1 MSSPTEYAQPM
12 RVLFF
17 LQPGTNSR
25 RIFQDMIRG
34 FERAGHEADILELA
48 PIWRAYDEPGAE
60 KAKLMSGVT
69 ARVREAI
76 RQRGVDLTVGMWG
89 NALTTFMNTLH
100 EGVPRTVFDV
110 IGVPHL
116 LFWLDAPHWA
126 QGGSGLPLFKTPIL
140 SGPMLTHLINNPA
153 TAAEMTSVLGFGRT
167 VAEPYAIDEEIFR
180 PVGNNSE
187 AEFDIVVCV
196 GPGDP
201 TPTELALRELE
212 SDDPDVGA
220 LRREAAQR
228 VKAELDTIASQA
240 RLADD
245 AARDELRAG
254 LAALLQ
260 SQIESRHVPVLDRLR
275 AIAAS
280 GASGPAARGSAI
292 LLADPRLYVR
302 ATMVVRG
309 VESWERPFTAAY
321 LSRRVRCAVFGENN
335 LASWGFRGESLGSPP
350 HEGQSHTYARGRIG
364 LNLMRWQDD
373 AGLNLKPY
381 EISASGVACLCV
393 RRAWLDRSF
402 VEGREIQ
409 TFDGPREA
417 LERARALLEDGSAR
431 AAIAAAGLQRTRSE
445 HTWKRRAAEIL
456 TFIPAR
462 TNW

>member
-1 MSSPTEYAQPM
+1 M

-34 FERAGHEADILELA
+34 FERAGHETDILELA
-48 PIWRAYDEPGAE
+48 PIWRAYDEPGAD

-69 ARVREAI
+69 ARIREAI

-100 EGVPRTVFDV
+100 QGLPRTVFDV

-153 TAAEMTSVLGFGRT
+153 TAGEMTSVLGFGRT
-167 VAEPYAIDEEIFR
+167 IAAPYAIDEEVFR
-180 PVGNNSE
+180 PVQGIS
-187 AEFDIVVCV
+187 AEFDLVVCV

-201 TPTELALRELE
+201 SPTELALRELE
-212 SDDPDVGA
+212 SDDPDISS

-228 VKAELDTIASQA
+228 VKVELDAMAAAA
-240 RLADD
+240 RLDD
-245 AARDELRAG
+245 EAARDDLRAA

-260 SQIESRHVPVLDRLR
+260 SQIDSRHIPVLDRLR
-275 AIAAS
+275 AIAAGS
-280 GASGPAARGSAI
+280 SQAEPAARGAAA

-302 ATMVVRG
+302 TTMAVRG

-321 LSRRVRCAVFGENN
+321 LSRRLRCAVFGENN

-350 HEGQSHTYARGRIG
+350 HEGQSHAYNRGRIG

-381 EISASGVACLCV
+381 EITASGVACLCV
-393 RRAWLDRSF
+393 RRSWLERSF
-402 VEGREIQ
+402 VEGVEIES
-409 TFDGPREA
+409 FDGPREA
-417 LERARALLEDGSAR
+417 LDRARTLLDDDSRR
-431 AAIAAAGLQRTRSE
+431 AALAEAGLERTRGE
-445 HTWKRRAAEIL
+445 HTWKRRAAEL
-456 TFIPAR
+456 LAAIPR
-462 TNW
+462 V